1 MAVHATPT
9 VLQMEAVECGA
20 ASLAMVLGY
29 HGRWVPLEEL
39 RLRCGV
45 TRDGSKAGN
54 VLRAARQYGL
64 TARGFKKEPGEL
76 RAMPLPAVVFWNFN
90 HFLVLEG
97 FARGK
102 VHVNDPA
109 AGRRVVSEAEFDQAF
124 TGVVLTFEPGEGFAP
139 GGQRPSTFDALAR
152 RFDGLGGPVAYLV
165 ALGMLLVVPGLV
177 IPVFSSVFIDKVLLG
192 GLDSWL
198 RPLLLGML
206 LTAVLRMLLTW
217 LQGQYL
223 LRIRTRIALT
233 RSAQFF
239 WHVLRLPVEFYT
251 QRAPGEIGARVAIND
266 RIASLLSGE
275 LAGAALALLQTVFF
289 AALMLAY
296 DLTLTL
302 VSVAIAGLNLV
313 VMRVVGRRTEDAHQ
327 VLAMDAG
334 RLSGVALNGLT
345 ALETLKSSGAED
357 AFFARWAGH
366 QAKYVNAA
374 QAVARVG
381 WVFGAIPGLLG
392 AINAGLLIGIGG
404 MRVMEGAMT
413 IGMLVA
419 FQSLSASFNAPVQA
433 LASLARRLLEVRGDM
448 MRVDDVLQ
456 YPLDPM
462 TRLADVAAADGSSP
476 VARLEGAVELS
487 QVEFG
492 YSRGEPALLQAFDLQ
507 LRPGERAAVVG
518 PSGCGKS
525 TLAKLLL
532 GLYAPWS
539 GSIRFDGRP
548 REDFGRLAFASS
560 VALVDQDILLFEGT
574 VRDNLTLWDGSV
586 SEQDMVQAARDACI
600 HDVIMARP
608 GGYDAPVTEGGGNFS
623 GGQRQ
628 RIEIARALVG
638 NPRLLVLDEATSAL
652 DAETELA
659 IDHNLRRRGCTCVV
673 IAHRLSTIRD
683 ADEIVVLER
692 GRVVERGRHDGLMQR
707 DDGFYRRLVG
717 QY

>member
-1 MAVHATPT
+1 
-9 VLQMEAVECGA
+9 
-20 ASLAMVLGY
+20 
-29 HGRWVPLEEL
+29 
-39 RLRCGV
+39 
-45 TRDGSKAGN
+45 
-54 VLRAARQYGL
+54 
-64 TARGFKKEPGEL
+64 
-76 RAMPLPAVVFWNFN
+76 
-90 HFLVLEG
+90 
-97 FARGK
+97 
-102 VHVNDPA
+102 
-109 AGRRVVSEAEFDQAF
+109 
-124 TGVVLTFEPGEGFAP
+124 
-139 GGQRPSTFDALAR
+139 
-152 RFDGLGGPVAYLV
+152 
-165 ALGMLLVVPGLV
+165 
-177 IPVFSSVFIDKVLLG
+177 
-192 GLDSWL
+192 
-198 RPLLLGML
+198 
-206 LTAVLRMLLTW
+206 
-217 LQGQYL
+217 
-223 LRIRTRIALT
+223 
-233 RSAQFF
+233 
-239 WHVLRLPVEFYT
+239 
-251 QRAPGEIGARVAIND
+251 
-266 RIASLLSGE
+266 
-275 LAGAALALLQTVFF
+275 
-289 AALMLAY
+289 
-296 DLTLTL
+296 
-302 VSVAIAGLNLV
+302 
-313 VMRVVGRRTEDAHQ
+313 
-327 VLAMDAG
+327 
-334 RLSGVALNGLT
+334 
-345 ALETLKSSGAED
+345 
-357 AFFARWAGH
+357 
-366 QAKYVNAA
+366 
-374 QAVARVG
+374 
-381 WVFGAIPGLLG
+381 
-392 AINAGLLIGIGG
+392 
-404 MRVMEGAMT
+404 
-413 IGMLVA
+413 MLVA